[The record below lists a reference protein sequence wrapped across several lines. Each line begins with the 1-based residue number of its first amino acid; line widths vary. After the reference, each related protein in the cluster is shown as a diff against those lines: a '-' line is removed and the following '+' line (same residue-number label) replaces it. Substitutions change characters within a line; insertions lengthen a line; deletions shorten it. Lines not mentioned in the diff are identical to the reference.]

1 MIKTILVPATGNLTD
16 ATTYPLAFAI
26 ARLSA
31 AHVDAL
37 HVAADPVEVV
47 VNLASDGAGASGVL
61 SERLIADMK
70 ADIDARQRAAQR
82 NFAEACARDKLA
94 IAETPTVT
102 DGPSAQ
108 WHSEV
113 GQEPLW
119 MVNYG
124 MTADV
129 IVVSRGKQGQE
140 AEARATLEAVL
151 LETGRPVLV
160 PATAPRSPTSPD
172 RIAIAWKPTPQASR
186 AVACALPLLK
196 RAKTVTVLSVEE
208 DPRRGEDTGRLAG
221 YLAWHGIRPVIKR
234 LGIGVNGGPETLLSA
249 ACETADLLVMGGY
262 GHARLREWVFG
273 GFTQRV
279 LEDAPIPVFLAH

>member
-1 MIKTILVPATGNLTD
+1 MIKTILVPATGNFTD

-26 ARLSA
+26 ARLLA

-37 HVAADPVEVV
+37 HVAADPVELV

-70 ADIDARQRAAQR
+70 AHIDARQRAAQR

-94 IAETPTVT
+94 IAEAPAVT

-129 IVVSRGKQGQE
+129 IVVSRGKQGEE

-160 PATAPRSPTSPD
+160 PGTAARSPTSPD

-186 AVACALPLLK
+186 AIAGALPLLE
-196 RAKTVTVLSVEE
+196 RAKTVTVLSVDE
-208 DPRRGEDTGRLAG
+208 DPRRGEETGRLAD

-234 LGIGVNGGPETLLSA
+234 LGIGANGGPETLLSA

-279 LEDAPIPVFLAH
+279 LEDAPIPVLLAH